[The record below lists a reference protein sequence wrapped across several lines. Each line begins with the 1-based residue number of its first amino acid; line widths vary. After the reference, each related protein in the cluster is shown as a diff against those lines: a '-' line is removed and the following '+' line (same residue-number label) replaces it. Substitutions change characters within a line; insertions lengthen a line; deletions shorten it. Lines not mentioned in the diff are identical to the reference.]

1 MAADSSSVMSFN
13 SLSSISVKNQDK
25 DTAELSA
32 DFIAAPE
39 LPVQAGRGIK
49 DSSTAAS
56 HVDDRGLRTAT
67 TAAAAGEQ
75 HNRRTTVESSASEKR
90 SRRRKR
96 SSRVVVKAVAV
107 HDTRTGPISSQPDG
121 NNADSRH
128 DSIRRSKS
136 YAFEDDESR
145 WSRAFNG
152 MVLDRPLSHPSSG
165 DVLTRSGRVRR
176 VFEDTAGTDESS
188 SRDQSYQSIISANN
202 SLIPNNS
209 YHHGSLH
216 HEDGMD
222 HVRSRSEIALDRRL
236 SGRPPLYPT
245 TVSKS
250 SIVDVPLPNNIQ
262 HAPHE
267 PLRVAE
273 DYTYTPP
280 ALYHTRRNH
289 ESDFFE
295 DHHMSSTL
303 KQQQQSVEEDSMKT
317 RSRSQK
323 EATNPLS
330 IRSRQSNL
338 LMNRPASS
346 RRVVSKHT
354 SKVQNSSVTSR
365 KFRRPVSNPQT
376 TFGSADRG
384 L

>member
-1 MAADSSSVMSFN
+1 MSFN
-13 SLSSISVKNQDK
+13 SISSISVKNQDK

-32 DFIAAPE
+32 DFIAASE
-39 LPVQAGRGIK
+39 LPVHPGRGIK
-49 DSSTAAS
+49 DSITATS
-56 HVDDRGLRTAT
+56 HADDRGLRTT
-67 TAAAAGEQ
+67 IITSSSTSAAAVGEQ
-75 HNRRTTVESSASEKR
+75 HTRRAIVESSASEKR
-90 SRRRKR
+90 SRRKRKP
-96 SSRVVVKAVAV
+96 SRVVI
-107 HDTRTGPISSQPDG
+107 HDTRMGPISSQPDG

-128 DSIRRSKS
+128 DSIGRSKS

-152 MVLDRPLSHPSSG
+152 MVLDPPLSHPSSG
-165 DVLTRSGRVRR
+165 DVLTRRGRVRR
-176 VFEDTAGTDESS
+176 VFEDTGGTVDSS
-188 SRDQSYQSIISANN
+188 SRDPSYQSIISANN

-216 HEDGMD
+216 HEDNID

-250 SIVDVPLPNNIQ
+250 TIVDVPFPNNS

-267 PLRVAE
+267 PLRATV
-273 DYTYTPP
+273 DYTYTAP

-295 DHHMSSTL
+295 DLHMSTS
-303 KQQQQSVEEDSMKT
+303 KQQQSAEEESMKA

-346 RRVVSKHT
+346 RRVVGKHS
-354 SKVQNSSVTSR
+354 SKVQYSSVTGR
-365 KFRRPVSNPQT
+365 KFRRPVSTPQT

>member
-1 MAADSSSVMSFN
+1 MSFN

-25 DTAELSA
+25 DTAEMSA
-32 DFIAAPE
+32 DFIAASE
-39 LPVQAGRGIK
+39 LPVHAGRGIK
-49 DSSTAAS
+49 DNIIPSS
-56 HVDDRGLRTAT
+56 HVDDRGLRTT
-67 TAAAAGEQ
+67 TTTTVAAGEQ
-75 HNRRTTVESSASEKR
+75 HTRRAIVESSASEKR
-90 SRRRKR
+90 SRRRRKL
-96 SSRVVVKAVAV
+96 KAA
-107 HDTRTGPISSQPDG
+107 HDTRMGPISSQPDG

-152 MVLDRPLSHPSSG
+152 MALDRSLSHPSSG

-176 VFEDTAGTDESS
+176 VFEDTGGTVDSS

-209 YHHGSLH
+209 YHHDILH

-222 HVRSRSEIALDRRL
+222 HVRSRSEMALDRRM

-250 SIVDVPLPNNIQ
+250 SIVDVPLPNNS
-262 HAPHE
+262 HALHE
-267 PLRVAE
+267 PLRAAE
-273 DYTYTPP
+273 DYTYIEP
-280 ALYHTRRNH
+280 ALYHSRRDH

-295 DHHMSSTL
+295 DLHMSNTL
-303 KQQQQSVEEDSMKT
+303 KQQQKSAEEESMKT

-323 EATNPLS
+323 EQTNPLS

-354 SKVQNSSVTSR
+354 SKVQYSSVTGR
-365 KFRRPVSNPQT
+365 KFRRPVSCPQT